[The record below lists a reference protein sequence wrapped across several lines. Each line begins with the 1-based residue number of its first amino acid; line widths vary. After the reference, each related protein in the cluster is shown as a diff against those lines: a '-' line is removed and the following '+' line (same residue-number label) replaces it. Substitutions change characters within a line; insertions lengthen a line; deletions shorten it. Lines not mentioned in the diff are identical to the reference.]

1 MTGFKFSIIIIII
14 KNYYYLRENYYYL
27 RENYYYLRENYYLSN
42 L

>member
-1 MTGFKFSIIIIII
+1 MTGFKFSIIIILN
-14 KNYYYLRENYYYL
+14 NYYYLRENYYYL